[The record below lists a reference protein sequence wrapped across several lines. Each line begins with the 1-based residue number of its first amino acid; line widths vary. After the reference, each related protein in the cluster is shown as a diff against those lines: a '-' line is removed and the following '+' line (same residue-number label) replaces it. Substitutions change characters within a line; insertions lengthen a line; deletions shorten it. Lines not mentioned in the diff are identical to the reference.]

1 MGFLNWGRGRVKRWH
16 IFKNQLVTCW
26 FPDILRAI
34 TQCSNSQIGKFLAV
48 KYISCIILNCKIG
61 QIFIF
66 KWDRVMYIFSA
77 ENSYFLQVE
86 PTWNKRDHCDFF
98 FGVMGLN
105 VIFLKGWK
113 MNASFGKI
121 TYRKKL
127 IVDFIKYYLT
137 RRSIWLN
144 SLANRQMVSILG
156 RTHYHFGSC
165 QVDTNQ

>member
-1 MGFLNWGRGRVKRWH
+1 MILGLSEITRRGEKT
-16 IFKNQLVTCW
+16 IYELE
-26 FPDILRAI
+26 I
-34 TQCSNSQIGKFLAV
+34 
-48 KYISCIILNCKIG
+48 
-61 QIFIF
+61 
-66 KWDRVMYIFSA
+66 RVMYIFSA

-105 VIFLKGWK
+105 VIFLKCWK

-144 SLANRQMVSILG
+144 SQAKQQMVSISRGFRQNSLSF
-156 RTHYHFGSC
+156 RQLSSRYKPIACIFWWSIVKSWKCYFICFKVCLFLIHH
-165 QVDTNQ
+165 